1 MIINVQLRKIVG
13 HFCWYLCGFLLY
25 SLNFIL
31 FIRCLFRNCC
41 SYFFPFVVLHTR
53 QASMLPIKLYLQF
66 FLPFF
71 FKKKFWFTL
80 WQLCTCIHILSHLSS
95 ISYPY
100 PSLANS
106 PSPVTLFFFCFG
118 ASRMLET
125 ALPLGYGMF
134 LTINFKQYF

>member
-53 QASMLPIKLYLQF
+53 QASMLPIKLYLQV

-71 FKKKFWFTL
+71 FKRNFDLLFDSFVRACIFYHTYPPFLISTPPWLTL
-80 WQLCTCIHILSHLSS
+80 HLQLLYS
-95 ISYPY
+95 
-100 PSLANS
+100 
-106 PSPVTLFFFCFG
+106 FFV
-118 ASRMLET
+118 
-125 ALPLGYGMF
+125 LGPHAC
-134 LTINFKQYF
+134 

>member
-71 FKKKFWFTL
+71 LKRNFDLLFGSFVCAFIFYHTYPPFLIPTPPWLTL
-80 WQLCTCIHILSHLSS
+80 HLLLLYS
-95 ISYPY
+95 
-100 PSLANS
+100 
-106 PSPVTLFFFCFG
+106 FFV
-118 ASRMLET
+118 
-125 ALPLGYGMF
+125 LGPHVC
-134 LTINFKQYF
+134 